1 MNLDSVAGPLSQA
14 HVLIVLLLI
23 LLLLEFSFKGGHSLG
38 GISKVSSRL
47 IQVVLRR
54 PSSPLDQI
62 VDHIFDLPLVLN
74 FLNFPLILGVL
85 QIRHHH
91 KTIAIFSVAVTFKQL
106 DWKDIM

>member
-54 PSSPLDQI
+54 PSSPLDQV
-62 VDHIFDLPLVLN
+62 VDHIFDPPLVQTSSTSHSS
-74 FLNFPLILGVL
+74 LGSSKSGII
-85 QIRHHH
+85 IRLL
-91 KTIAIFSVAVTFKQL
+91 SSSQQ
-106 DWKDIM
+106 W